1 MVEEFA
7 LVKDFAIIMAVA
19 GAATLL
25 FRRLGQPPVLGY
37 LITGVLIG
45 PYALPVPPVTDIHT
59 IRLLADLGLVLLLF
73 GLGLEFSWSKIRQIG
88 LSVLIIGALEI
99 TIMISLGYGLGRV
112 LGWPGMDA
120 LFLGAALH
128 ISNSA
133 IIVKVLRDLGKLNL
147 LSSKLIVGILVVED
161 FAAVIIIAVLS
172 GMATTDIAN
181 IGDIGLLMMKLG
193 IFIVASLAFGALVV
207 PKIIRFTH
215 QFHSPEALLITS
227 LGLCFAMALFSK
239 YLGLSVAAGA
249 FLMGAIVG
257 DTEHSEE
264 IIETVT
270 PIRDMFAALF
280 FVAIG
285 MLINVAQVKDFIG
298 PAIIVSIVFMLGKIF
313 GNTLATSITG
323 HDNRTTLQVGMGMPQ
338 MGEFSLAIAKVGID
352 RGVVTSPLYS
362 VIAVATAITTLLAPY
377 VTRSADTVAEF
388 LNRRSPALLKGYL
401 TSTTDWLQALHIT
414 FSRQG
419 ATAIRVRAAA
429 KPILINL
436 IIIVVLIWIG
446 TLVLQF
452 ADDLAR
458 FTRIREDVIAML
470 LGFFILVL
478 CIPPIIFMWRNLR
491 SLIDEAS
498 RYVLSRRAT
507 AKMWG
512 REALQIVLRDS
523 IVVVIS
529 IFVALWLIPFISR
542 LLFIGSIALTI
553 PLLLLA
559 FFLYILL
566 RSVRQIHGQLE
577 RTFGQVLLGEEYA
590 STSEAAQLLGVNQST
605 VVRSL
610 RRMKLP
616 GLKIGRRWHV
626 HRAEL
631 EALAESQRGQKE
643 ESNDNTQETDSG
655 ADTPN

>member
-1 MVEEFA
+1 MVEEFS
-7 LVKDFAIIMAVA
+7 LVKDFAIIMVVA
-19 GAATLL
+19 GAVTLL
-25 FRRLGQPPVLGY
+25 FRRLRQPPVLGY
-37 LITGVLIG
+37 LIAGVIIG

-59 IRLLADLGLVLLLF
+59 VRLLADLGLVLLLF

-88 LSVLIIGALEI
+88 LSVLMIGALEI
-99 TIMISLGYGLGRV
+99 TIMISLGYGLGSL
-112 LGWPGMDA
+112 LGWSRMDA

-128 ISNSA
+128 ISSSA

-172 GMATTDIAN
+172 GMATTGIAN

-193 IFIVASLAFGALVV
+193 IFVVASLGLGALVV
-207 PKIIRFTH
+207 PRIMEFTH
-215 QFHSPEALLITS
+215 RFHSKEALLITS
-227 LGLCFAMALFSK
+227 LGLCFAMALLSK

-249 FLMGAIVG
+249 FLMGAIIG
-257 DTEHSEE
+257 DTKHSEE

-352 RGVVTSPLYS
+352 RGVLTSPLYP
-362 VIAVATAITTLLAPY
+362 VIAVATAITSLLAPY

-401 TSTTDWLQALHIT
+401 TNTTDWLQALRMT
-414 FSRQG
+414 FSRQSEI
-419 ATAIRVRAAA
+419 ATRVRAEA

-436 IIIVVLIWIG
+436 IIIVIVIWIG

-458 FTRIREDVIAML
+458 FTHIREDIIALL

-478 CIPPIIFMWRNLR
+478 CIPPMIFMWRNLR

-498 RYVLSRRAT
+498 RYVLSRRVT
-507 AKMWG
+507 AKMWR

-523 IVVVIS
+523 IVVVLS
-529 IFVALWLIPFISR
+529 IFVALWLILFISR

-559 FFLYILL
+559 FLLYILL
-566 RSVRQIHGQLE
+566 RSVRRIHSQLE
-577 RTFGQVLLGEEYA
+577 QTFSRVLLGEEYI
-590 STSEAAQLLGVNQST
+590 STSEAAQLLGVHQST
-605 VVRSL
+605 VVRWL
-610 RRMKLP
+610 GRMELP

-626 HRAEL
+626 HRDEL
-631 EALAESQRGQKE
+631 EALAKIIGDEKE
-643 ESNDNTQETDSG
+643 DL
-655 ADTPN
+655 